1 MHLFSSIPPN
11 KSPPKSLGFVLLLR
25 LRLCFAPCFAL
36 LLCSFAC
43 GKQVI
48 LLGDGAVGK
57 TSLATRFCEAKR
69 PGGRAGGGQMVRG
82 FLRKEASSTAPE
94 RLPLV
99 SPLAIFANFLSQSR
113 IGVVRGQWLR
123 MHKLRLEACILN
135 GVLHERLGG
144 VKKPYGSSR
153 GMVFIRLEHRFGPS
167 VCPALG
173 GPGPQAPFVPECRSF
188 RKDLRCWM
196 TWVLCIL

>member
-1 MHLFSSIPPN
+1 MAHDVTQQRSDKNRNTLQTRYYPLPLYLFALEPLVAPVAYMHLFSSIPPN

-99 SPLAIFANFLSQSR
+99 SPLAIFANFCLSP
-113 IGVVRGQWLR
+113 G
-123 MHKLRLEACILN
+123 LE
-135 GVLHERLGG
+135 
-144 VKKPYGSSR
+144 
-153 GMVFIRLEHRFGPS
+153 
-167 VCPALG
+167 
-173 GPGPQAPFVPECRSF
+173 
-188 RKDLRCWM
+188 
-196 TWVLCIL
+196 